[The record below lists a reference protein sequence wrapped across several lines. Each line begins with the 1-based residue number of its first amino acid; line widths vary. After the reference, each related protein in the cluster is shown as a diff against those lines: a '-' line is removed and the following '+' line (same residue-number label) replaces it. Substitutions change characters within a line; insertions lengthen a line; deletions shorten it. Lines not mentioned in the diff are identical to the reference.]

1 MAQFLSLGIMR
12 NSSSIFFVLAALIAM
27 LSSGC
32 RDSDETLS
40 PRYNF
45 SSFSGTEWKT
55 KVGIAVAEIKQG
67 KTMVCLIPP
76 DSFDTNNPDY
86 RPIAG
91 CTVLSVLPVG
101 SRIRIARLMQ
111 DNVDWGGVRV
121 TAVVED
127 SSVSHWT
134 VYLDPGLL
142 LNNSY
147 LSYGGSSSSTNWIMK
162 PVFFEKL

>member
-1 MAQFLSLGIMR
+1 MR
-12 NSSSIFFVLAALIAM
+12 ISPSIFLVLTAM
-27 LSSGC
+27 ISMLTSGC

-55 KVGIAVAEIKQG
+55 KVKIAVAEIKQG
-67 KTMVCLIPP
+67 STMISLIPP

-86 RPIAG
+86 NPIAG
-91 CTVLSVLPVG
+91 CTVISVLPVG

-127 SSVSHWT
+127 SSVSHGT
-134 VYLDPGLL
+134 IHVEPGLL

-147 LSYGGSSSSTNWIMK
+147 LSYGGPSSSTNWIMK
-162 PVFFEKL
+162 PDFFEKL